1 MKERIYFIATKND
14 MVLIKA
20 KNRDYAFAKFFKDVE
35 DGKVSLEELGSI
47 VILHDHNEEYPFRT
61 APLLWQMK
69 LIDGST
75 AVSNIMACTG
85 VSEKEAE
92 EMLGEY
98 GFKDSRLIPI
108 INKLREER
116 RLGA

>member
-1 MKERIYFIATKND
+1 MKERIYFVHTKND
-14 MVLIKA
+14 KVLIKA

-35 DGKVSLEELGSI
+35 DGKVPLEDLGNI
-47 VILHDHNEEYPFRT
+47 VILHDRNEEYPFRT
-61 APLLWQMK
+61 IPLLWQMK

-85 VSEKEAE
+85 VSQKEAE
-92 EMLGEY
+92 EMLGEC

-108 INKLREER
+108 INKLREQR
-116 RLGA
+116 RAEA